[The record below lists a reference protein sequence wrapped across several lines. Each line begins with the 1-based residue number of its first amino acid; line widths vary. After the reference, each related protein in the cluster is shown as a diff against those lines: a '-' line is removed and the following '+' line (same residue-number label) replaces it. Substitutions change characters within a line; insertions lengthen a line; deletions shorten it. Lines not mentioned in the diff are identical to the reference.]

1 MKKTLLLFAVL
12 LGFISL
18 NAQDNPFAELG
29 YEPKIATLSN
39 GQFNESF
46 DNDTIVQ
53 IGSVLFNTKSKQIVA
68 FVVTDTMYSEA
79 TLEPDIVSRW
89 ISPDPLAEQ
98 FPNWSPYAYVY
109 NNPISFIDPDGR
121 KGVGYIDNNGKLH
134 IQATYYAVTEG
145 KTTYSNT
152 ELNHIQGTLNNF
164 WAGAAG
170 KTVSINGAEYEI
182 AAVNFSVV
190 AGGDLNNVWSKV
202 TSEDDA
208 NMLNK
213 ASADWIKGLSSDNTK
228 AVSMNLFGED
238 ALNSTF
244 YSEQE
249 AMGMLVGDELKEYNR
264 IIADES
270 AHMLG
275 TEHPLGFKKWKEE
288 TGGTSRKSYNQY
300 REGFGDVERMNYT
313 NGKANIS
320 QKDLQNIVESNEF
333 KLIENK

>member
-98 FPNWSPYAYVY
+98 FPSWSPYTYVY

-145 KTTYSNT
+145 KSTFSDV
-152 ELNHIQGTLNNF
+152 ELNNIQNTLNSF
-164 WAGAAG
+164 WSGASG
-170 KTVSINGAEYEI
+170 QTVSINGNEYEI
-182 AAVNFSVV
+182 ASVNFSVTS
-190 AGGDLNNVWSKV
+190 GGDLNNVWSKV
-202 TSEDDA
+202 TTEDDA

-213 ASADWIKGLSSDNTK
+213 ASADWIQGISSDNTK

-238 ALNSTF
+238 AVNSTF
-244 YSEQE
+244 YTEQE
-249 AMGMLVGDELKEYNR
+249 QMGMLVGDALKEQNR

-270 AHMLG
+270 AHLLG
-275 TEHPLGFKKWKEE
+275 TNHPLGFQKWKEK
-288 TGGTSRKSYNQY
+288 TGGTTRKSYNQY
-300 REGFGDVERMNYT
+300 REGFGDVERMNYS
-313 NGKANIS
+313 NGNAKIS
-320 QKDLQNIVESNEF
+320 QKDLQHVVESNEF